1 MRIILDDDYCS
12 TECNCDICESTKG
25 LGINITDA
33 EWDGIY
39 DGYDEWE
46 TNNLHKGFEPT
57 FARYLKELIKIAR
70 SK

>member
-12 TECNCDICESTKG
+12 AECNCDICESTKG
-25 LGINITDA
+25 LGINITDT
-33 EWDGIY
+33 EWGEIY